1 MIVDAWPAV
10 SGEFIAQKTEALFLE
25 RGTLFVR
32 VVDSVWAQHLSLQK
46 NSLINKLNRNVRTRV
61 LKDIRFQL
69 GSTPTIERQEEVENN
84 QDQRA
89 WREIKLGEK
98 ELEVVEKSLL
108 ELNSWP
114 ELQPPVRKM
123 FLSHRKWINW
133 LFQRGYEGCIQ
144 CGMPVYPGHKT
155 KLCSFCRK

>member
-1 MIVDAWPAV
+1 MIVDAWPAA
-10 SGEFIAQKTEALFLE
+10 SGEFIAQKTEALFVE

-32 VVDSVWAQHLSLQK
+32 VEDSVWAQHLSLQK
-46 NSLINKLNRNVRTRV
+46 NSLINKLNRNVRTRL

-69 GSTPTIERQEEVENN
+69 GSTQNRQESVEK
-84 QDQRA
+84 QEQRD

-98 ELEVVEKSLL
+98 ELAVVEKSLL
-108 ELNSWP
+108 ELSSWP
-114 ELQPPVRKM
+114 ELQTPVRKM

-133 LFQRGYEGCIQ
+133 LFQRGYKACIQ